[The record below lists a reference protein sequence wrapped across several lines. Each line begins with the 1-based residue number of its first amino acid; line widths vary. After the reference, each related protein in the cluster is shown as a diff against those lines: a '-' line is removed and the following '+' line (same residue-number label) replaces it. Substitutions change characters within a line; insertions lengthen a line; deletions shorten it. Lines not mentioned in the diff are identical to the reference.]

1 MIVEMEISLTPLSK
15 IVDHFASFMAL
26 THIFGGP
33 ISNLNYNMTTTMLHA
48 NADLAILQDESLGVQ
63 KSAMEL
69 ADTLDSCLTT
79 MVSLISLRTGKGRL
93 QVQNEIDLI
102 DVSMEDPEPKT
113 GDITPSDNKSAVI
126 TPDTGNET
134 PVVDPGKESPTDEP
148 KTVKTVKTYFNK
160 RDKKKKA
167 AEQKQAAT
175 PAPKK
180 EVLPPPE
187 PTKTKRGSPRRPKGK
202 HDDWEDPEEDKKKG
216 KERKPKRQ
224 NNI

>member
-134 PVVDPGKESPTDEP
+134 PVVDPGKESPTEEP
-148 KTVKTVKTYFNK
+148 KTVKVKTYFNK